1 MKNVSPSLIMLVI
14 IEAMITSDE
23 AELERRAVYTFKS
36 QVAREWRRGRIF
48 LAGDAAHVTPPFLGQ
63 GMCIGIRDAFNLAW
77 KLGSVINQEAD
88 SSLLES
94 YADERN
100 LLAPM

>member
-1 MKNVSPSLIMLVI
+1 MDSEDEEYVTKPDHIWSLLRRW
-14 IEAMITSDE
+14 ITPDE

-63 GMCIGIRDAFNLAW
+63 GMCIGIRDAFNLA
-77 KLGSVINQEAD
+77 
-88 SSLLES
+88 
-94 YADERN
+94 
-100 LLAPM
+100 